1 MTRIF
6 GLVWGALLLT
16 LSGGLATAQT
26 AKDLIGTWTL
36 SAIQLELPDK
46 KIDLFGPGAK
56 GQQTFDANGRFSI
69 MIMRSDLPKVASN
82 NRETATP
89 EEASKL
95 AHGTIAY
102 FGTYTANDA
111 DKTITVN
118 IESATF
124 PNWNGTSQ
132 KRTFSFADGQLTF
145 SNPTT
150 TTGSGVA
157 KIIWKR
163 AP

>member
-6 GLVWGALLLT
+6 GFVWGALLLT
-16 LSGGLATAQT
+16 LSGGLAPAQT

-36 SAIQLELPDK
+36 TAIQLELPDRT
-46 KIDLFGPGAK
+46 IDLFGPGAK
-56 GQQTFDANGRFSI
+56 GQQTFDAGGRFSI
-69 MIMRSDLPKVASN
+69 MIMRSDLPRVASN

-102 FGTYTANDA
+102 FGTYTASDA